1 MAQKKAVSVPREIR
15 RGWIHAAPGALS
27 IVRQCAV
34 VGLARAT
41 FYYEPV
47 PERAE
52 NLALMRLID
61 ELYLQR
67 PFYGVPRMTDWLQT
81 LGHAVNHKRVARLMR
96 VMGLQAVL
104 PGPHTSRRQPAH
116 RTYPYLLRD
125 LAVARPN
132 QVWCAD
138 ITYVPLRR
146 GFLYLVAVLDWYSRY
161 VLAWTLSN
169 TLEARFCLEAVEQ
182 ALETGRPEIFNTDQG
197 AQFTGDAFTGR
208 LAGAGIRISMDGRGR
223 ALDNV
228 FVERL
233 WRSVKYEEVY
243 LRDYADGAEAWQ
255 GLDRYFVFYN
265 TERRHQSLD
274 RRTPAEVHFGCNEGA
289 TPVWTGR
296 RSPRITDPGAKL

>member
-1 MAQKKAVSVPREIR
+1 VSI
-15 RGWIHAAPGALS
+15 I
-27 IVRQCAV
+27 RQCAV
-34 VGLARAT
+34 AGLARST
-41 FYYEPV
+41 YYYEPV

-104 PGPHTSRRQPAH
+104 PGPHTSRRQPTH

-125 LAVARPN
+125 LAVGRPN
-132 QVWCAD
+132 HVWAAD

-161 VLAWTLSN
+161 VLAWALSN
-169 TLEARFCLEAVEQ
+169 TLEARFCLDAVDQ

-197 AQFTGDAFTGR
+197 AQFTGEAFTGR
-208 LAGAGIRISMDGRGR
+208 LVGAGIRISMDGRGR

-243 LRDYADGAEAWQ
+243 LRDYTDGADAWR
-255 GLDRYFVFYN
+255 GLDRYFTFYN
-265 TERRHQSLD
+265 TARRHQSLG
-274 RRTPAEVHFGCNEGA
+274 RRTPAEVHFG
-289 TPVWTGR
+289 
-296 RSPRITDPGAKL
+296 